1 MILTTPLG
9 TKYYLSPD
17 ILFKYNR
24 IDSVIFSLDIDLFT
38 LVTYRMPFLNAK

>member
-1 MILTTPLG
+1 MSSFKKTSDVSPLSNLG
-9 TKYYLSPD
+9 
-17 ILFKYNR
+17 YNR